1 VTLDVSLVGVFLLVL
16 ARTSAWVMAAPVFS
30 TKGIASLGRLAL
42 AIALSLFLAPL
53 AVGHATVPDTEIGFA
68 LVAGGQ
74 ILVGLA
80 LGWATGLLMHAFEVA
95 GSAID
100 TASGFSVGAL
110 LDPMSGV
117 QSSTFSR
124 FTNLLFVTLFFAS
137 NAHHVVLE
145 GFTRSFQAVPADKF
159 PAINGDALLGLG
171 HAVTGLILAAIEIGA
186 PVLGALFLT
195 EVALAVAARF
205 APQANVF
212 MIGLP
217 LKVLVTLL
225 AMGTALVWLPT
236 RLSGLVDTAVRTGAG
251 LLR

>member
-1 VTLDVSLVGVFLLVL
+1 MTLDVSLVSVFLLVL

-30 TKGIASLGRLAL
+30 TKGIASLGRLGLAL
-42 AIALSLFLAPL
+42 ALSMFLAPL
-53 AVGHATVPDTEIGFA
+53 AVGHTHVPDTTVGFA

-74 ILVGLA
+74 VLVGLA
-80 LGWATGLLMHAFEVA
+80 LGWATGLLLHAFEVA

-100 TASGFSVGAL
+100 VTSGFSVGAL

-117 QSSTFSR
+117 QATTFSR
-124 FTNLLFVTLFFAS
+124 FSNLLFTTLFFAS

-145 GFTRSFQAVPADKF
+145 GFTRSFQALPADRL
-159 PAINGDALLGLG
+159 PAFNADAVLGIG

-236 RLSGLVDTAVRTGAG
+236 RLSGLVDTAVRTGST